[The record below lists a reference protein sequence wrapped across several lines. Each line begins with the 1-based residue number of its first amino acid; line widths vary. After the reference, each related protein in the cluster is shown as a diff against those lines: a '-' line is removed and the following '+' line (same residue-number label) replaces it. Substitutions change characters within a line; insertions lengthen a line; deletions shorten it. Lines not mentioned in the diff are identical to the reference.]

1 MGPPV
6 TLCYNDP
13 HITSEEELVN
23 ECQFPVRKGRWGR
36 CRRMIGGYFGEKGI
50 SSRGIGIRNISY
62 IQPKWE
68 NIRNSYIPT
77 NWDIMRSIVDIPSLG
92 DILFMIERREI

>member
-1 MGPPV
+1 VGPSV
-6 TLCYNDP
+6 TVCYSDP

-23 ECQFPVRKGRWGR
+23 ECQFLVRKGRWGR
-36 CRRMIGGYFGEKGI
+36 CRRMIGGCFGERGI
-50 SSRGIGIRNISY
+50 SSRGLDIRNISY

-77 NWDIMRSIVDIPSLG
+77 NRDNLRSILDIPNLG
-92 DILFMIERREI
+92 DILFMIEWREP